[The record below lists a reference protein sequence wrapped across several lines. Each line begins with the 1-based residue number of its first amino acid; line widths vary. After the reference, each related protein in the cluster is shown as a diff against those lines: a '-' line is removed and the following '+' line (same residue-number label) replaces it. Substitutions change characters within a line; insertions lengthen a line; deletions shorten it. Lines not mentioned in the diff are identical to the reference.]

1 MSLLLDARGVEQRF
15 GGVQALRQV
24 DLAVAE
30 GEIVGLVGP
39 NGSGKST
46 LINVLSGQQRPTGGE
61 IRLAG
66 TRIDGAAPHRITRAG
81 LARTF
86 QIPRP
91 FPTLSVRDN
100 VAAASMYGRERRS
113 PAAGRRDADEFL
125 AFTGLTKVAGSFP
138 GAVNLHERKFLELAR
153 ALATRPRVL
162 LLDEVMAGLNPAEVD
177 ASVAMVRRIAASGV
191 TLVVVEH
198 LMRVVTQLATRI
210 VVLAQGQVLA
220 AGPPQ
225 EVLREPAVVEAYLGR
240 SGHA

>member
-15 GGVQALRQV
+15 GGVRAVREV
-24 DLAVAE
+24 DLGVAE
-30 GEIVGLVGP
+30 GEVVGLVGP

-46 LINVLSGQQRPTGGE
+46 LIDVLSGQRRPSGGE

-66 TRIDGAAPHRITRAG
+66 VRIDGAAPHRITRAG

-91 FPTLSVRDN
+91 FGTLSVRDN

-113 PAAGRRDADEFL
+113 PAAARHDAEEFL
-125 AFTGLTKVAGSFP
+125 AFTGLTGVAEANP
-138 GAVNLHERKFLELAR
+138 DAVNLHQRKFLELAR
-153 ALATRPRVL
+153 ALATRPRIL

-220 AGPPQ
+220 EGPPR
-225 EVLREPAVVEAYLGR
+225 EVLRDPAVVEAYLGR
-240 SGHA
+240 SAHA